1 MIGIRGGVGLRTR
14 VARLARASR
23 TALSNASWAPVIAA
37 FIAFGVDIVT
47 PRAIIDFYFVPILL
61 CLRARSA
68 RTPLYIAALCTP
80 LMAVGYELSP
90 PMGSPP
96 WISFSNQLFML
107 IVVWSG
113 ALMIASMLKAT
124 AAAKEAKQELEQAD
138 QRKDE
143 FLAILSH
150 ELRNPLAPIRTAA
163 DILATPGVTPEQVR
177 RASGMI
183 RRQSE
188 HMAGLLDDLLDV
200 ARIAEGKLTLSLQVV
215 SLGSIVDAA
224 IEMARPALDRKEH
237 RLSVNLPTEPAMLRA
252 DPLRLPQV
260 FSNLLTN
267 AAKYTDPG
275 GRIELTAVIDGTRLR
290 VSIRDNGI
298 GIPTEA
304 LTRVFGLFSQ
314 MEGANARAEGGMGI
328 GLALAKGI
336 VELHGGRI
344 EARSQGRGHGS
355 EFITTLRRC
364 AQQSSA
370 PPSSSVEVTAIG
382 AG

>member
-37 FIAFGVDIVT
+37 FVAFGVDIVT
-47 PRAIIDFYFVPILL
+47 PRAILDFYFVPILL
-61 CLRARSA
+61 CLRARSP

-80 LMAVGYELSP
+80 LMAVGYEFSP

-150 ELRNPLAPIRTAA
+150 ELRNPLAPIRTTA
-163 DILATPGVTPEQVR
+163 DILAAPGVTPEQVR

-298 GIPTEA
+298 GIPPEA